1 MRQTLKQVG
10 LAGLVVML
18 VGAGVGRKRRLI
30 AELIR
35 RGIVERCGKE
45 QCELMVPRTG
55 SYNCYYVRWT
65 TGNEELRDAL
75 KTMVQA
81 HDALAT
87 VAITPADLIPPT
99 EQTPQE
105 ELQELLETALK
116 VLTRIKP
123 EALL

>member
-55 SYNCYYVRWT
+55 SYNCYY
-65 TGNEELRDAL
+65 
-75 KTMVQA
+75 
-81 HDALAT
+81 
-87 VAITPADLIPPT
+87 